1 MKNAKHIVKTVLFCG
16 TLAAFSAISVFSPK
30 EKGSFYENRML
41 TVFPVPSVETVLD
54 GTFFSGVEDYISD
67 HFACRVSLLQLNV
80 RKELALHDPVIGGT
94 VIAGDTLLPYHGKPL
109 TDYDHED
116 MQNELD
122 ILSEVNEA
130 CEAIGTKF
138 VYLAM
143 PEQSN
148 ALRYKYP
155 SYLTPNAY
163 ADDSIR
169 TDFLAGLDARGIDC
183 LNMADYL
190 CTNPEKYYSKTD
202 HHYNFYGA
210 YETYL
215 RTMEHLQT
223 LGIDAPVT
231 TDVTIEQIER
241 PFLGSRSRKLLGE
254 YPTDDKLY
262 RFTLG
267 TPVPFTREDNG
278 KPVAST
284 VVNENFN
291 NVYDYYM
298 GGDIGETIIKTNRP
312 GLPRVLVVGDSF
324 TNPLEGILYT
334 SCDEMRSLDY
344 RHYDGEN
351 ILDYIAAY
359 RPDVVLYV
367 RDDLVFTTTEGNGMM
382 GIQK

>member
-41 TVFPVPSVETVLD
+41 AVFPVPSVETVLD

-67 HFACRVSLLQLNV
+67 HFACRVPLLQLNV

-215 RTMEHLQT
+215 RTMEHLQA

-231 TDVTIEQIER
+231 TDVTIEPIER
-241 PFLGSRSRKLLGE
+241 PSTSRMTSCTVSRSAHPCPLREKITASRLPARWSMRISTTCTITTWAATSAKPLSRQTVPACRVCSSSAIRS
-254 YPTDDKLY
+254 PTPW
-262 RFTLG
+262 R
-267 TPVPFTREDNG
+267 
-278 KPVAST
+278 ASCIPRAT
-284 VVNENFN
+284 KCTAWITATMTARIFS
-291 NVYDYYM
+291 
-298 GGDIGETIIKTNRP
+298 IIS
-312 GLPRVLVVGDSF
+312 LII
-324 TNPLEGILYT
+324 NPM
-334 SCDEMRSLDY
+334 SCCMSAM
-344 RHYDGEN
+344 
-351 ILDYIAAY
+351 I
-359 RPDVVLYV
+359 
-367 RDDLVFTTTEGNGMM
+367 
-382 GIQK
+382 